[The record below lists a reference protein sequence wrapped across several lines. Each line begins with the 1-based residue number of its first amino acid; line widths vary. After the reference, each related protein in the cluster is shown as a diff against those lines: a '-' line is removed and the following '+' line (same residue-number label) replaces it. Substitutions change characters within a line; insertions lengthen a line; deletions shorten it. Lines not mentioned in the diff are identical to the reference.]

1 MKTIFDFRKLL
12 LPVLALT
19 LLIFSACT
27 DTSNQQHTALQTAQ
41 VTLFAPTAQPA
52 VVELRSAT
60 AGTDQLTFTIAI
72 SGLELVSDLTDFDNI
87 ICEPYLRTDE
97 HVQFTSYYRESDI
110 PTELGDPILI
120 TYAYGGM
127 QAADLQQLHVHVDV
141 TLGPCGPDFHEMSV
155 TPAPRID
162 PIANYSLS
170 FTVPIED

>member
-1 MKTIFDFRKLL
+1 MKTISDFRKFLL
-12 LPVLALT
+12 FVFASSIA
-19 LLIFSACT
+19 IFSSCT
-27 DTSNQQHTALQTAQ
+27 GTSNQQHMALQTAQ

-52 VVELRSAT
+52 VVELRSAS
-60 AGTDQLTFTIAI
+60 ASTDQLTFTIAI

-110 PTELGDPILI
+110 PTEVGDPILI

-127 QAADLQQLHVHVDV
+127 QASDLQQLHVHVDV
-141 TLGPCGPDFHEMSV
+141 TLGPCGPDFQEMSV

-162 PIANYSLS
+162 LIANYSFS
-170 FTVPIED
+170 FSVPIED